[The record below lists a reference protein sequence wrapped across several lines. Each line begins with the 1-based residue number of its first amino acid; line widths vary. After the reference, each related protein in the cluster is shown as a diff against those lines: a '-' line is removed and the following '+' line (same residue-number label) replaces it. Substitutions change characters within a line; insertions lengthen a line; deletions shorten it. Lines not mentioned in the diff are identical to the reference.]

1 MSGITTPETPAP
13 KRKNARGKKV
23 AAERSIEADGTLNLY
38 FAEMAQ
44 FELLDR
50 AEETVIAKRIEA
62 ARNRLQRWVLAW
74 DPAVHVVVGEYE
86 SIDGSELTLSDIVSS
101 VAGRANRS
109 DLSAEASKISRVEAV
124 MDDLRSALKPDPG
137 ETPDRATRPAR
148 LLMGVVLA
156 PRMLFLLAD
165 QLRDRSV
172 RTIVGELKRDCYRG
186 FCRMND

>member
-1 MSGITTPETPAP
+1 MSGITTPETPAR
-13 KRKNARGKKV
+13 KRKNARGKV
-23 AAERSIEADGTLNLY
+23 AAERSVEADGTLNLY

-50 AEETVIAKRIEA
+50 AEETVIAKRIES
-62 ARNRLQRWVLAW
+62 ARNRLQRWIVAW
-74 DPAVHVVVGEYE
+74 DPAVQVVIDEYA
-86 SIDGSELTLSDIVSS
+86 SIDGSEVTLSDIVSS

-148 LLMGVVLA
+148 LLMGLVLA
-156 PRMLFLLAD
+156 PRML
-165 QLRDRSV
+165 
-172 RTIVGELKRDCYRG
+172 
-186 FCRMND
+186 